1 MCHFILFCNDHVT
14 KQGTV
19 KETGSE
25 TYKGLSKIPEF
36 VVELD
41 FSQFPYFKAGTWS
54 RSSQWNS

>member
-1 MCHFILFCNDHVT
+1 MCCFILSYNDHVM
-14 KQGTV
+14 KQETV

-41 FSQFPYFKAGTWS
+41 FSHFPYFEAGTLS

>member
-19 KETGSE
+19 KET
-25 TYKGLSKIPEF
+25 YKGLSKIPEF

-41 FSQFPYFKAGTWS
+41 CSQCPYFKAGTLS